1 MNRGGLGRVTWEVDI
16 WGKTCRRW
24 IGLVVREFG
33 EGIVIV
39 KVFRGVFFV
48 VFRESKK
55 VRVVVEEGVGIGSD
69 R

>member
-1 MNRGGLGRVTWEVDI
+1 M
-16 WGKTCRRW
+16 
-24 IGLVVREFG
+24 REFG